1 MCEKQEYEDI
11 KHFLTNLK
19 HQMKNDIDKDSL
31 IYTIIFAKYIDAG
44 FQQKKAIG
52 YPLAI
57 QAWPAILK
65 LSYKEFDNEGYPS
78 FGLTDKEIS
87 NIELM
92 LVYYSKILSIEKFL
106 DMCKYKLGIFRKIGD
121 YKYQFVLNTDNYPM
135 ERIELEDYYNY
146 CDKLANVELYK
157 DDFVEI
163 QNIMKKLLFVHNQ
176 KFIGYYADDKVDKY
190 FEMKALEM
198 ASKFYGC
205 LDFEDNALFGEVEY
219 KHYVAAIITFIG
231 TTLKHLEFCR
241 LHIEMH
247 PEIKLID
254 IVDVYQTEE
263 DNALT
268 LYYSLNIP
276 VTTARKIIGVLT
288 TQKDDLDKLK
298 DTHNHSYP
306 MFLKVSKTILMRVSL
321 SFLVDPFM
329 FLFQQLQNRF
339 PNDWNRENNG
349 REELFRRQLYKKI
362 PDRVGLMKIN
372 KNINIY
378 VNKKRV
384 TDIDALIIDKEK
396 KTMAVFQ
403 LKWQE
408 PFGDS
413 LSKRNS
419 KKNNFI
425 SSSNKWIE
433 SVHKWLEESSNK
445 EKADAFNLKSYEF
458 EEKWHYRLFV
468 IGRHFSRFSMDHS
481 SSNEA
486 CWCNWYRLIN
496 ICELINQ
503 TKSGNYIDLLYE
515 LIEESY
521 TKQQEVKVDISNDI
535 IEIENWKFYLLG
547 DN

>member
-1 MCEKQEYEDI
+1 MCERQKYEDI
-11 KHFLTNLK
+11 EHFLMNLK
-19 HQMKNDIDKDSL
+19 RQMKNDIDKDAL
-31 IYTIIFAKYIDAG
+31 IYTIMFAKYIDAG

-65 LSYKEFDNEGYPS
+65 LSYMVFDNEGYPNFS
-78 FGLTDKEIS
+78 LTDKEIS
-87 NIELM
+87 VTELM
-92 LVYYSKILSIEKFL
+92 LIYYSKILSIEKFL
-106 DMCKYKLGIFRKIGD
+106 DMCKYNLGRFSKIGD
-121 YKYQFVLNTDNYPM
+121 YKYQFVLNTDKYPM

-146 CDKLANVELYK
+146 CDKLANIELHK
-157 DDFVEI
+157 GDFIEI
-163 QNIMKKLLFVHNQ
+163 QNIMKKLLFVHNK
-176 KFIGYYADDKVDKY
+176 KFIGYRADDKVDKY

-198 ASKFYGC
+198 ASEFYGC
-205 LDFEDNALFGEVEY
+205 LDFEDSALFGGVEY
-219 KHYVAAIITFIG
+219 KHYVTSIITFMGI
-231 TTLKHLEFCR
+231 TLKHLEFCR

-254 IVDVYQTEE
+254 IVDVYHTEE

-268 LYYSLNIP
+268 LHYSLNIP
-276 VTTARKIIGVLT
+276 ITTARKIIGVLT
-288 TQKDDLDKLK
+288 TQKGDLDKLK

-306 MFLKVSKTILMRVSL
+306 MFLKVSNTILMRVSL

-349 REELFRRQLYKKI
+349 REELFRKQLYKKI
-362 PDRVGLMKIN
+362 PDNVGLTKIN
-372 KNINIY
+372 KNMNIY
-378 VNKKRV
+378 VNKKRM
-384 TDIDALIIDKEK
+384 TDIDALIIDRES
-396 KTMAVFQ
+396 KTMALFQ

-425 SSSNKWIE
+425 STSNKWIE
-433 SVHKWLEESSNK
+433 SVRKWIEESSSK
-445 EKADAFNLKSYEF
+445 EKADAFGLKSYEF
-458 EEKWHYRLFV
+458 ESEWRYSLFV
-468 IGRHFSRFSMDHS
+468 IGRHFSRFSMDNS
-481 SSNEA
+481 SRGDA

-496 ICELINQ
+496 ACESINQ
-503 TKSGNYIDLLYE
+503 SRTINYIDLLYE

-521 TKQQEVKVDISNDI
+521 KRQQEVKVNISNDI

-547 DN
+547 NS